1 MCSRA
6 WWVAASALALV
17 ASAWSVVPVQSQSA
31 TYGIGRAATPT
42 EIGDWGASIGPNGEG
57 LPPGRATA
65 ADGKN
70 AYERRCARCHG
81 LTGTEG
87 PDNRLAGGADTLT
100 SERPRKTVGSYWPFA
115 TTLWDYTNRAMPFDQ
130 PGSLT
135 PDEVYGVVAYVLF
148 LNAIIGENDPID
160 ASSLP
165 RVRMPNRDG
174 FTADPRPDVGPT
186 GILERTIRR

>member
-6 WWVAASALALV
+6 WWVAVSALALV
-17 ASAWSVVPVQSQSA
+17 ASAWSVVPVQSQSSI
-31 TYGIGRAATPT
+31 YGIGRAATPA
-42 EIGDWGASIGPNGEG
+42 ELGNWGASIGPNGEG

-87 PDNRLAGGADTLT
+87 PDSSLVGGADTLA
-100 SERPRKTVGSYWPFA
+100 SERPLKTVGSYWPFA